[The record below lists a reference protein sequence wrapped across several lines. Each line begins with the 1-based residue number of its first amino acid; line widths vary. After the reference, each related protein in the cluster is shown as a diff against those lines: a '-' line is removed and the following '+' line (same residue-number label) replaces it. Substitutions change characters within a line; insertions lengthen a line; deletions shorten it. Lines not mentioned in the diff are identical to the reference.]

1 MDGRRFIETVFASQ
15 EAQPITQVVMNLPQ
29 DAAEFLGMR
38 RRIRLLVFF
47 QLFHLLQPYVGSS
60 LCVCYFLF
68 SPWEYHSLS
77 STTII

>member
-29 DAAEFLGMR
+29 DAAEFLGMQ

-47 QLFHLLQPYVGSS
+47 QLFHLYYNLMLVHPCAFATFCSHLGNII
-60 LCVCYFLF
+60 
-68 SPWEYHSLS
+68 LS
-77 STTII
+77 VALP